1 MDFRIL
7 GPLEA
12 LDGTRPVALGGRRRR
27 AVLAALLLHANETVS
42 NERLVDELWGES
54 PPANALK
61 TLQVNVSR
69 LRKALPEGMLMT
81 RGHGYEL
88 RVDAD
93 ELDARRF
100 ERLLEEGR
108 VELAAERPERAL
120 EALEAGLALWRGAP
134 LADLAYEPF
143 AQSEIA
149 RLDDQRL
156 AALQAR
162 IDTDLALGKHAHVI
176 GELQRL
182 TSEHPL
188 REGLHAQLMLAL
200 YRSGRQAEA
209 LEAYR
214 KARATLVEG
223 LGIEP
228 GEELRAMERA
238 VLAQDAALAAP
249 TAP

>member
-12 LDGTRPVALGGRRRR
+12 LDGTRLVALGGRRRR

-149 RLDDQRL
+149 RLDDLRL
-156 AALQAR
+156 AAEEQLVEAM
-162 IDTDLALGKHAHVI
+162 LALGRHGEVI
-176 GELQRL
+176 GPLERL
-182 TSEHPL
+182 VDEYPYRERL
-188 REGLHAQLMLAL
+188 RAQLMLAL
-200 YRSGRQAEA
+200 YRADRQADA
-209 LEAYR
+209 L
-214 KARATLVEG
+214 
-223 LGIEP
+223 
-228 GEELRAMERA
+228 
-238 VLAQDAALAAP
+238 Q
-249 TAP
+249 